1 MSHPQV
7 ESQEASTPFWATP
20 VYLIL
25 AMTVLLVVSAAA
37 VVALQNY
44 SNRQYNRAVQTD
56 ELALVTYHFFTAAWR
71 ASQAFAPPPGLA
83 AETVAAEQR
92 DSLLILEE
100 AHNRYEREAAQNPSI
115 PVHGVIDPLVN
126 DLQQSRTYILA
137 ERYQEALNLMYRANG
152 DYYIAAD
159 GVYQASQSYA
169 RQAARASDVARYATI
184 AIYAATFLTG
194 GGVFWLFRVAQR
206 RSDRILAEHEIL
218 RRSDARFRPLVQGS
232 TDLIFVL
239 DPDGV
244 ILYASP
250 SAEILPSVR
259 SEGAVGMTWFDFIA
273 PDDRHFLSD
282 FLDGVKSRPGFT
294 STAELKLHSG
304 RDPSVTRYLQ
314 ATCTNRLADPDI
326 GGLVLNLRDITVR
339 KDLEQQLRHQAFH
352 DSLTGLANRLR
363 FTDRLEHALQRA
375 DRNGNQKVSVLYLDL
390 DYFKNVNDDMGHSA
404 GDALL
409 LGVAQR
415 ILGCIRTSDTAA
427 RLGGD
432 EFAVLL
438 EDSRGVGEAE
448 VAAERILNSIK
459 QPFHI
464 GDREVIVSAS
474 IGVVIAE
481 AGSMTAEEIIRDAD
495 VAMYD
500 AKENGRGRVQVFEAG
515 MQLSLVERLN
525 LTNELNSAI
534 DNKELVVYYQPTILL
549 DSELIVGFEALVRWQ
564 HPSRGLL
571 PPIDFVSLAEESGS
585 IHALGAYVLRAACR
599 QAREWQITFPEV
611 AGITMSVNVSAKQI
625 QRPGFVAIV
634 KSALKETGLPP
645 ETLILEIT
653 ESILIRHPQDAI
665 TTLNELKQLGVQLA
679 LDDFGTGYSSL
690 NYLKRFPI
698 DILKIDR
705 AFIEGMD
712 VTDRDFTL
720 VQTVIDLGHMLKLD
734 IVAEGIE
741 RREQLNRLR
750 DLNCKLGQG
759 YLFARP
765 VDADHAK
772 ALLQTQADSPR
783 PIRRNPTTEEQR
795 RAAA

>member
-1 MSHPQV
+1 L
-7 ESQEASTPFWATP
+7 
-20 VYLIL
+20 LI
-25 AMTVLLVVSAAA
+25 VSAGG
-37 VVALQNY
+37 VVAFRNY
-44 SNRQYNRAVQTD
+44 SNRQYTNAIESDQ
-56 ELALVTYHFFTAAWR
+56 LGLVTYHYFTSVWR
-71 ASQAFAPPPGLA
+71 AAQAFGPATSASAELVATEQEESLA
-83 AETVAAEQR
+83 
-92 DSLLILEE
+92 ILEE
-100 AHNRYEREAAQNPSI
+100 AHLRYTAEAAEER
-115 PVHGVIDPLVN
+115 PVSVKNDIEALVT
-126 DLQQSRTYILA
+126 DLRQARAYILA
-137 ERYQEALNLMYRANG
+137 ARYQEALDVMYQANG
-152 DYYIAAD
+152 RYYAVAD
-159 GVYQASQSYA
+159 TVNKASASYA
-169 RQAARASDVARYATI
+169 GKAAHAASLARYATL
-184 AIYAATFLTG
+184 AIYSTTILTAAGLY
-194 GGVFWLFRVAQR
+194 WLFRTAQR
-206 RSDRILAEHEIL
+206 RAEQAAAEHEIL

-239 DPDGV
+239 DPAGA

-250 SAEILPSVR
+250 SAERLPSVR
-259 SEGAVGMTWFDFIA
+259 PDGAVGMTWFDFIA
-273 PDDRHFLSD
+273 PDDRHYISD
-282 FLDGVKSRPGFT
+282 FLDEVRARPGFT

-314 ATCTNRLADPDI
+314 ATCTNRLDDPDI

-375 DRNGNQKVSVLYLDL
+375 DRNGNEKVSVLYLDL
-390 DYFKNVNDDMGHSA
+390 DHFKNVNDDMGHSA

-409 LGVAQR
+409 VGVAQR

-427 RLGGD
+427 RLGDD

-438 EDSRGVGEAE
+438 EDSRGAGEAE
-448 VAAERILNSIK
+448 IAAQRILNAIK
-459 QPFHI
+459 QPFHLS
-464 GDREVIVSAS
+464 GREVIVTAS
-474 IGVVIAE
+474 VGVVVAE
-481 AGSMTAEEIIRDAD
+481 AGSLNAEEIIRDAD
-495 VAMYD
+495 IAMYD
-500 AKENGRGRVQVFEAG
+500 AKENGRGRIQVFEAG
-515 MQLSLVERLN
+515 MQLSLVERIN
-525 LTNELNSAI
+525 LTNELNSAVEK
-534 DNKELVVYYQPTILL
+534 KELVVYYQPTILL
-549 DSELIVGFEALVRWQ
+549 DTERIVGFEALVRWQ

-571 PPIDFVSLAEESGS
+571 PPIDFVALAEESGA

-599 QAREWQITFPEV
+599 QAREWQNTFPELS
-611 AGITMSVNVSAKQI
+611 GIAMSVNVSAKQI

-634 KSALKETGLPP
+634 RSALRESGLPP
-645 ETLILEIT
+645 ENLVLEIT

-665 TTLNELKQLGVQLA
+665 TTLNNLKQLGVQLA

-750 DLNCKLGQG
+750 DLDCKLGQG

-772 ALLQTQADSPR
+772 ALLQTQSDSPR
-783 PIRRNPTTEEQR
+783 PIRRDPTTEEQR
-795 RAAA
+795 SAAA